1 MTIEEQL
8 IAMSNLQ
15 LAQNNLRFFKQG
27 QGSYCEHDLFL
38 GISIPHLRAFVKN
51 FVRQPSTQ
59 SVIISDIFENELPS
73 LLQSH
78 YNEVR
83 IVGWLL
89 VEHLFSQKYYEF
101 ALKYAQFCGNWNA
114 VDISAPCAFSLLKK
128 QDLTEQ
134 LGYELFHKQD
144 LWSVRFSIVL
154 SLGLIRQKEFN
165 YALDICKKNLL
176 RQEDMIRKPIGW
188 MLREIGKKDLIL
200 LKSFLT
206 KNIDSISS
214 ISLSY
219 SMEHFSSEEKNYFR
233 SMKKLK

>member
-8 IAMSNLQ
+8 IAMSNPQ

-51 FVRQPSTQ
+51 FVQTHNH
-59 SVIISDIFENELPS
+59 VFILKEIET
-73 LLQSH
+73 LLQSS

-83 IVGWLL
+83 LVGWLL
-89 VEHLFSQKYYEF
+89 VEHLFSEQYYDL
-101 ALKYAQFCGNWNA
+101 ALHYAQFCGNWNV
-114 VDISAPCAFSLLKK
+114 VDISAPCAFSLLKN
-128 QDLTEQ
+128 QDITEQ
-134 LGYELFHKQD
+134 LGYELFNKQN

-154 SLGLIRQKEFN
+154 SLGLIRQKQFD

-206 KNIDSISS
+206 KNINSISS